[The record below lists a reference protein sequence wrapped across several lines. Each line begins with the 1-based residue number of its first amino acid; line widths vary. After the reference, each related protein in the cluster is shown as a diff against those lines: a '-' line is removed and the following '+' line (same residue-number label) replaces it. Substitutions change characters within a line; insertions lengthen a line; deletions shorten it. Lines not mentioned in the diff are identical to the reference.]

1 MKNAI
6 STNNAPGAIGP
17 YSQAV
22 KMGDFL
28 FVSGQLPINPSTNEM
43 PESVAEQTKQSLEN
57 VKAILEAAGS
67 DLQHVLK
74 TTVFL
79 KDMNTFTKMNEV
91 YQSYFT
97 ENYPA
102 RSAVEVARLP
112 KEALVEIEVIACA
125 PNNK

>member
-1 MKNAI
+1 MKTTI

-67 DLQHVLK
+67 DLQHVVK

-79 KDMNTFTKMNEV
+79 KDMNTFTQMNEV

-102 RSAVEVARLP
+102 RSAVEISRLP
-112 KEALVEIEVIACA
+112 KDALVEIEVIAGV
-125 PNNK
+125 PNNN

>member
-1 MKNAI
+1 MKSTI

-28 FVSGQLPINPSTNEM
+28 FVSGQLPIYPGTNEM
-43 PESVAEQTKQSLEN
+43 PESVAQQTKQSLEN

-67 DLQHVLK
+67 DLHHVVK

-79 KDMNTFTKMNEV
+79 KDMNTFTQMNEV

-112 KEALVEIEVIACA
+112 KEALVEIEVIACV
-125 PNNK
+125 PNNN

>member
-1 MKNAI
+1 MKKAI

-43 PESVAEQTKQSLEN
+43 PESVVEQTKQSLEN

-112 KEALVEIEVIACA
+112 KAALVEIEVIACV

>member
-1 MKNAI
+1 MKNTI

-22 KMGDFL
+22 KMGDLL
-28 FVSGQLPINPSTNEM
+28 FVSGQLPIHPSTNEM

-67 DLQHVLK
+67 DLQHVVK

-79 KDMNTFTKMNEV
+79 QDMNTFTQMNEV
-91 YQSYFT
+91 YQSHFT
-97 ENYPA
+97 GNYPA
-102 RSAVEVARLP
+102 RSAVEISRLP
-112 KEALVEIEVIACA
+112 KDALVEIEVIACVR
-125 PNNK
+125 NIN

>member
-57 VKAILEAAGS
+57 VKAILEAVGS

-112 KEALVEIEVIACA
+112 KEALVEIEVIACV

>member
-1 MKNAI
+1 MKTTI

-67 DLQHVLK
+67 DLQHVVK

-79 KDMNTFTKMNEV
+79 KDMNTFTQMNEV

-102 RSAVEVARLP
+102 RSAVEISRLP
-112 KEALVEIEVIACA
+112 KDALVEIEVIAGA
-125 PNNK
+125 PNNN

>member
-28 FVSGQLPINPSTNEM
+28 FVSGQLPINPSTNAM

-57 VKAILEAAGS
+57 VKAILEAAGC

-112 KEALVEIEVIACA
+112 KEALVEIEVIACV

>member
-1 MKNAI
+1 MKSTI

-67 DLQHVLK
+67 DLQHVVK

-79 KDMNTFTKMNEV
+79 KDMNTFTQMNEV

-102 RSAVEVARLP
+102 RSAVEISRLP
-112 KEALVEIEVIACA
+112 KDALVEIEVIAGV
-125 PNNK
+125 PNNN

>member
-112 KEALVEIEVIACA
+112 KEALVEIEVIACV